1 MRKGNRE
8 KQEDNQSEIKMR
20 SKEIKWMKVWTTEEV
35 EGWKLQ
41 SGSGKLKG
49 FIGATWNFCR

>member
-35 EGWKLQ
+35 EGWKL
-41 SGSGKLKG
+41 
-49 FIGATWNFCR
+49 